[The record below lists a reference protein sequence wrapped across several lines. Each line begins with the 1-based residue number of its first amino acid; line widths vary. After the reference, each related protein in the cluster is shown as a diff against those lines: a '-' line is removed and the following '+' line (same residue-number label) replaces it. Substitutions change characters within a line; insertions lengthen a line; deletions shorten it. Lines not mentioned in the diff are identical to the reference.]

1 MSVIFTDNSAE
12 VINAKNAAIA
22 RALEAMGLQ
31 AEGYAKM
38 LAPVDTGRLR
48 NSLTHDARPSE
59 EAVYIGTNVEY
70 APYVEY
76 GTRRSRAQPYLEPAI
91 QNHLGEYE
99 RIAKSFLKGE

>member
-1 MSVIFTDNSAE
+1 MNVSFEDHSAE
-12 VINAKNAAIA
+12 VIDAKNAAIA

-48 NSLTHDARPSE
+48 NSLTHDVRPDE

-70 APYVEY
+70 APFVEY
-76 GTRRSRAQPYLEPAI
+76 GTRRSKAQPYLEPAI

-99 RIAKSFLKGE
+99 RIAKSYLKGE

>member
-1 MSVIFTDNSAE
+1 MNVTFTDNSAE
-12 VINAKNAAIA
+12 VIEAKNAAIA

-48 NSLTHDARPSE
+48 NSLTHDARPGE